1 MSISFDNFASIAVTR
16 RPEEGGH
23 FVFDAIESKLSTKR
37 FPISQPPLLPLLL
50 SQRRLSPQQ
59 PSKKTGQIASEKD
72 FEEVKASA
80 DVVVVDFMARWCR
93 KCIYVKPRIATL
105 LKDKFPQVPLAFV
118 DVNAVPSGVV
128 SGAGVTKMP
137 TVVLYVRGE
146 ILESYV
152 AGESATAAVLRVEEM
167 VKRGLE
173 EAKKNKGKK
182 EKAEA

>member
-1 MSISFDNFASIAVTR
+1 
-16 RPEEGGH
+16 
-23 FVFDAIESKLSTKR
+23 
-37 FPISQPPLLPLLL
+37 
-50 SQRRLSPQQ
+50 
-59 PSKKTGQIASEKD
+59 
-72 FEEVKASA
+72 
-80 DVVVVDFMARWCR
+80 MARWCR

-118 DVNAVPSGVV
+118 DVNAVPAGVV

-146 ILESYV
+146 IAESYV

-173 EAKKNKGKK
+173 QAKKEKKGKK
-182 EKAEA
+182 EEEKAEA

>member
-1 MSISFDNFASIAVTR
+1 
-16 RPEEGGH
+16 
-23 FVFDAIESKLSTKR
+23 
-37 FPISQPPLLPLLL
+37 
-50 SQRRLSPQQ
+50 
-59 PSKKTGQIASEKD
+59 
-72 FEEVKASA
+72 
-80 DVVVVDFMARWCR
+80 MARWCR

-118 DVNAVPSGVV
+118 DVNAVPAGVV

-173 EAKKNKGKK
+173 EAKRKKSK

>member
-1 MSISFDNFASIAVTR
+1 MAIPSLMPAEKLDQASSF
-16 RPEEGGH
+16 
-23 FVFDAIESKLSTKR
+23 
-37 FPISQPPLLPLLL
+37 SQPPLSFPSL
-50 SQRRLSPQQ
+50 SHRP
-59 PSKKTGQIASEKD
+59 TQITSEKD
-72 FEEVKASA
+72 FDDVRASA

-118 DVNAVPSGVV
+118 DVNAVPAGVV

-146 ILESYV
+146 VYETYV
-152 AGESATAAVLRVEEM
+152 AGESSTAAVLRVEEM

-173 EAKKNKGKK
+173 EAKKKKK
-182 EKAEA
+182 EDEKAKV

>member
-1 MSISFDNFASIAVTR
+1 M
-16 RPEEGGH
+16 P
-23 FVFDAIESKLSTKR
+23 SKLSTKR
-37 FPISQPPLLPLLL
+37 FFPHLSQPPLTEPN
-50 SQRRLSPQQ
+50 QTKPNPNQN
-59 PSKKTGQIASEKD
+59 TQITSEKD
-72 FEEVKASA
+72 FEDARASA

-118 DVNAVPSGVV
+118 DVNAVPAGVV

-146 ILESYV
+146 IAESYV

-173 EAKKNKGKK
+173 QAKKEKKGKK
-182 EKAEA
+182 EEEKAEA